1 MSAHHVMSTRPA
13 RVLADALPRTRL
25 TDLAVVVG
33 GAAVVGLLAQIDWQ
47 VPGWPVPFTGQTLGV
62 LLVAAAA
69 GSARGALAMALYGGA
84 GIAGLP
90 WLAGGAHGW
99 PQFTFGYLVG
109 FIAAAALVGALA
121 ERGWTS
127 SGVRTIGTMLLGTVV
142 IYAFGVPWLAWA
154 MHAPAGKAI
163 AAGMTPFLVT
173 DVLKVL
179 AAAALLP
186 DAQARLRH

>member
-1 MSAHHVMSTRPA
+1 
-13 RVLADALPRTRL
+13 
-25 TDLAVVVG
+25 
-33 GAAVVGLLAQIDWQ
+33 
-47 VPGWPVPFTGQTLGV
+47 
-62 LLVAAAA
+62 
-69 GSARGALAMALYGGA
+69 MALYGGA

>member
-1 MSAHHVMSTRPA
+1 MSTRPA

-33 GAAVVGLLAQIDWQ
+33 GAAIVGLLAQVDWQ

-62 LLVAAAA
+62 LLVAAAI
-69 GSARGALAMALYGGA
+69 GSARGAIAMALYGGA

-127 SGVRTIGTMLLGTVV
+127 SGVRTIGTMLLGTIV
-142 IYAFGVPWLAWA
+142 IYAFGVPWLAVA
-154 MHAPAGKAI
+154 MHASAADAL

-173 DVLKVL
+173 DVLKVF

-186 DAQARLRH
+186 DAQARLRR